1 MDHELLASNVDAI
14 YAVAREDF
22 TGERDRRAKQLRAD
36 DHREEAAALRSHRKP
51 TLPAWVVNQLA
62 RRFPDEVVG
71 LINAA
76 EQLRDVQR
84 RAASGRGGAGI
95 REATQQLRRSVADLR
110 EHARELLQAAGSRP
124 EAHLD
129 EVGQVLFAAAVGQ
142 DHHETLRRGVFV
154 TVPAGAGFGAV
165 DAMALVGG
173 TAAVEDPV
181 RDNDDDAGSDEPDTA
196 AGTSTLE
203 AAAQEERRRQAD
215 RERQRQAD
223 LRRAA
228 QRRELEQRQ
237 GQLRRSKERQQR
249 RTERAEATLAQLR
262 TRMSEAATD
271 ANEQRAALERIDQQ
285 LADLEEEL
293 NSLDG

>member
-62 RRFPDEVVG
+62 RQFPDEVAG
-71 LINAA
+71 LIKAA

-84 RAASGRGGAGI
+84 RAASGRGGAGL
-95 REATQQLRRSVADLR
+95 REATQRLRRSVADLR
-110 EHARELLQAAGSRP
+110 EHARELLQVTGSRP

-129 EVGQVLFAAAVGQ
+129 EVGQTLFAAAVGQ

-165 DAMALVGG
+165 DALALVGG
-173 TAAVEDPV
+173 TAEVDDPV
-181 RDNDDDAGSDEPDTA
+181 LDGDDAGPDEPDTA
-196 AGTSTLE
+196 AGTSTPD
-203 AAAQEERRRQAD
+203 AAAEQERRRQAD

-223 LRRAA
+223 SRRAA

-237 GQLRRSKERQQR
+237 DQLQRAKERQQR

-262 TRMSEAATD
+262 ARMSEASTD
-271 ANEQRAALERIDQQ
+271 ADEQRAALERIDQQ

-293 NSLDG
+293 HTLDG